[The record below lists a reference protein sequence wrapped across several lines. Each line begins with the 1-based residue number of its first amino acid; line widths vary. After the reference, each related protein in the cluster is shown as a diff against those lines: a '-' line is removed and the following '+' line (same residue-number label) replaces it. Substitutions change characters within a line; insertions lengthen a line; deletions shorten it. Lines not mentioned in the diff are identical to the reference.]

1 MSFWE
6 KVSSFFTR
14 KTVEKTD
21 QVSNKV
27 TSVTKLQLDDVEM
40 VKTVEPARARNEEG
54 KFIADDK
61 STKDVNEAWEGG
73 VAPKKKSPKVIK
85 KKSR

>member
-6 KVSSFFTR
+6 KLSSFFAK
-14 KTVEKTD
+14 KTVEKAD